1 MRSLLLVLMIAAAA
15 PSALASRQII
25 GSEQDHSLAGGEA
38 TDCER
43 FYKTTFTNFKS
54 QMHDQEQREISLAG
68 VEQLK
73 VVASQEGGVSI
84 RGWNRPYARL
94 VVCRYAVAH
103 NKSQALRLLGNI
115 EVTYNDGQIA
125 AQGPPLNE
133 TQAWWANM
141 ILYVPRRASV
151 DVRAENGG
159 VAIRN
164 MGGNVTAFATSGGI
178 SVAKSSGRVKIST
191 NSGGITIESVTGQV
205 EASSREGAIALRLPA
220 TGLPRVEAIAAGNEI
235 LCTLDGC
242 QTGLVHWGANRRQLR
257 IGDGVPDIRL
267 STTAAPIIIQP
278 VTF

>member
-1 MRSLLLVLMIAAAA
+1 MRSLLLVLMISATMPLWAA
-15 PSALASRQII
+15 RQII
-25 GSEQDHSLAGGEA
+25 GSEQDHSLAGEA

-43 FYKTTFTNFKS
+43 FYKTTFTNFRA
-54 QMHDQEQREISLAG
+54 QMHDQEQREISLTG
-68 VEQLK
+68 IEQLK
-73 VVASQEGGVSI
+73 VIASEEGGVSI
-84 RGWNRPYARL
+84 RGWNRPTARL

-103 NKSQALRLLGNI
+103 TKSQAIRLLGKL
-115 EVTYNDGQIA
+115 EVTYQNGTIA
-125 AQGPPLNE
+125 AQGPPIDE

-141 ILYVPRRASV
+141 ILYVPRRATV

-164 MGGNVTAFATSGGI
+164 MSGNVTAHATRGGI
-178 SVAKSSGRVKIST
+178 SVARSSGRYKIST
-191 NSGGITIESVTGQV
+191 SSGGITIESVSGQV
-205 EASSREGAIALRLPA
+205 EASSHEGAIALRLPR
-220 TGLPRVEAIAAGNEI
+220 TDLPRVEAIAAANEI

-242 QTGLVHWGANRRQLR
+242 NSKLIHWSANRRQLR